1 MAIHL
6 EEVNLNKFIVV
17 GDRLL
22 IKPRSKQDRTK
33 AGLLLPPTVQENEK
47 IQSGYVVKVG
57 PGMPVPVVPDEDE
70 TWKGNQDKIRYI
82 PLQAQ
87 EGDLAIYMQNNVFE
101 IEFNEETYVI
111 APQSAILLLIRDES
125 LFK

>member
-1 MAIHL
+1 MAIQL
-6 EEVNLNKFIVV
+6 EEINLSKFILV
-17 GDRLL
+17 GDRIL

-33 AGLLLPPTVQENEK
+33 TGLLLPPTVQENEK

-57 PGMPVPVVPDEDE
+57 PGMPVPMVNDEDE
-70 TWKGNQDKIRYI
+70 PWKGSHDKVKYI

-87 EGDLAIYMQNNVFE
+87 EGDLAVYMQNNVYE
-101 IEFNEETYVI
+101 ITFNEETYII

-125 LFK
+125 LFI